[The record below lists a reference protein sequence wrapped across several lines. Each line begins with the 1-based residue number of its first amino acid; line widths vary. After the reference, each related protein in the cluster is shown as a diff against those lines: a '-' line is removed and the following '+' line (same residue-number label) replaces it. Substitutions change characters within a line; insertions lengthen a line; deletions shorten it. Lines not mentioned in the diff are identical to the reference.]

1 MLSGI
6 TTTILL
12 LLFIVGCVWLFSPK
26 RKASFDAA
34 AQLALDDATEETP

>member
-12 LLFIVGCVWLFSPK
+12 ILFIVGSFWLFSPK
-26 RKASFDAA
+26 RKASFDEA
-34 AQLALDDATEETP
+34 AQLALGDAPEEKL